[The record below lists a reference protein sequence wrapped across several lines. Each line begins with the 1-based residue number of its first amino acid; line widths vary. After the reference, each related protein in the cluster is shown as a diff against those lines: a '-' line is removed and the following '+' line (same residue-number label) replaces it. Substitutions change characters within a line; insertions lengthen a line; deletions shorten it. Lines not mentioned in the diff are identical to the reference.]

1 MNKETIVIDDGA
13 KHIEFANNNGEVFA
27 EFSFNPADPT
37 IITRYETMINYLRDY
52 DYDTQDDSVEFIKKF
67 NADVE
72 NAFNELFKKDVA
84 SGLFKTYAPMSIM
97 GNGDFFA
104 EILIGHIGQI
114 IEKEL
119 NVKLKEKQARIKK
132 ATAKY
137 SK

>member
-13 KHIEFANNNGEVFA
+13 KVIEFTNNEGEVFA

-37 IITRYETMINYLRDY
+37 IATRYDNMINFLKNYNY
-52 DYDTQDDSVEFIKKF
+52 DNEQDSIEFIKKF
-67 NADVE
+67 NEDVA

-84 SGLFKTYAPMSIM
+84 TGLFRTYAPMSIM

-119 NVKLKEKQARIKK
+119 NVKLKEKQAKIKK

-137 SK
+137 K